1 MITMMLDLRELWD
14 STPVSQGRQEVEK
27 GRVLGLEVPLIK
39 WYPKARLWTR
49 LPPLITESVACFKS
63 WSHHV

>member
-1 MITMMLDLRELWD
+1 MITMMLDLRELWGLSPRAD
-14 STPVSQGRQEVEK
+14 RKWEKVGCWDLKVS
-27 GRVLGLEVPLIK
+27 LIK